1 MRAVV
6 DAEYVL
12 PLRWSSDDELE
23 DLTAYLRTLR
33 TWIDISVVDG
43 SGPDLFAAHAA
54 RWRGLVRHLHVEPV
68 PGFNGKVVGV
78 LHGLERARHEC
89 VVIADDD
96 VRYTRAAL
104 VSVVHVLLS
113 ADLVKPQN
121 YFVPLPW
128 HARWDTARTLLN
140 RAFGADYPGTYAVRR
155 STLLAVGGYRA
166 DVLFENLELERTVLA
181 AGGTARARPD
191 LFVARRPPSL
201 RHFLSQRVRQ
211 AYDSTAQPPRLVV
224 EAAILPTAVALRRH
238 PAALA
243 ALLIA
248 LIIAAER
255 GRRRQGGRSVF
266 PPSSALWAP
275 LWVAER
281 GVAVWIALVLR
292 ARGGVRYGPGRI
304 RAAASSR
311 RVLRRRAPLRRVD
324 VQAHV

>member
-1 MRAVV
+1 MPDVV

-12 PLRWSSDDELE
+12 PLRWTSDDELE
-23 DLTAYLRTLR
+23 DLTAYLRALHS
-33 TWIDISVVDG
+33 WIDISVADG
-43 SGPDLFAAHAA
+43 SGPELFAAHAA

-68 PGFNGKVVGV
+68 PGVNGKVVGV
-78 LHGLERARHEC
+78 LHGLEQARHER

-96 VRYTRAAL
+96 VRYSRPAL
-104 VSVVHVLLS
+104 VAVVHDLLS

-121 YFVPLPW
+121 YFDPLPW

-140 RAFGADYPGTYAVRR
+140 RAVSSDYPGTYAVHR
-155 STLLAVGGYRA
+155 STLLAAGGYRA
-166 DVLFENLELERTVLA
+166 DVLFENLELERTVRA
-181 AGGTARARPD
+181 AGGIVRTRLD
-191 LFVARRPPSL
+191 LFVARRPPTL

-211 AYDSTAQPPRLVV
+211 AYDSTAQPPRLLV

-238 PAALA
+238 PVALA
-243 ALLIA
+243 ALLIV
-248 LIIAAER
+248 LVLVAER

-281 GVAVWIALVLR
+281 SVTTWIALVLR

-304 RAAASSR
+304 RAAATSLRS
-311 RVLRRRAPLRRVD
+311 LRRQASLRRVG
-324 VQAHV
+324 VQAGV